1 MKASSSAATSLLPQ
15 DETQTKSETQS
26 RVCVFECFESCVAVA
41 PDHKKTLAQKVE
53 QCQLRTGQDRT
64 HQSGTRPNCYCPQY
78 SWLTFVF
85 DTDVPLPLEALE
97 QSILPPPNGR
107 QVLRCRRR
115 RRRCC
120 RRCCRP

>member
-26 RVCVFECFESCVAVA
+26 RVCVFECSVSCVAVA

-64 HQSGTRPNCYCPQY
+64 
-78 SWLTFVF
+78 
-85 DTDVPLPLEALE
+85 
-97 QSILPPPNGR
+97 GR
-107 QVLRCRRR
+107 TSRAHG
-115 RRRCC
+115 
-120 RRCCRP
+120 PTATAHNIAG